1 MRKSYP
7 EKMRKYRNSI
17 QNLHR
22 ILPKSIRNRP
32 QIDENTFLERFR
44 RQVATKSARG
54 WFPQT
59 AGVPLLAPG
68 WSKTVLRGSIL
79 RPRGSQNSVKIAL
92 LSTGWH
98 LDPRQIVSGR
108 RFGKTLSFYEKSM
121 RKSKAFD
128 GSEPCLA
135 LYSSL
140 ISHIRNF

>member
-7 EKMRKYRNSI
+7 EKMRNYRNSI

-22 ILPKSIRNRP
+22 ILPKSMRNRP

-68 WSKTVLRGSIL
+68 WSKTVPNGSIL
-79 RPRGSQNSVKIAL
+79 GTP
-92 LSTGWH
+92 
-98 LDPRQIVSGR
+98 LDPKWLQNRTVEDRLALRPSKNGLWKGVRIKHENSMKKRCENR
-108 RFGKTLSFYEKSM
+108 RFLMAQNHVWRYTL
-121 RKSKAFD
+121 R
-128 GSEPCLA
+128 L
-135 LYSSL
+135 
-140 ISHIRNF
+140 